1 MAALCD
7 AVEAVRK
14 PRPTEWW
21 DRHAMITGVKLRTWG
36 AVHGRFRQAVS
47 TPRHGSIAAL
57 QHCSESY
64 VRALRI
70 GIATDACF
78 SLSAP

>member
-36 AVHGRFRQAVS
+36 TVHGRFRQAVS

-57 QHCSESY
+57 QRV
-64 VRALRI
+64 VRPGPPHRNRH
-70 GIATDACF
+70 
-78 SLSAP
+78 